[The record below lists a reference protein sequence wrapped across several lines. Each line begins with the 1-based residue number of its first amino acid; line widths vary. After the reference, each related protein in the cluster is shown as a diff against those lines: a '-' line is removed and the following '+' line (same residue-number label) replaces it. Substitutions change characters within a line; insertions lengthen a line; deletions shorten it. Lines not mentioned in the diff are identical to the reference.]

1 MPVVETLPS
10 LSRSPGDDMGLS
22 SSEDPQK
29 KMSLTG
35 GREVA
40 GARTCSWE
48 DEDGGTSHADSGG

>member
-1 MPVVETLPS
+1 
-10 LSRSPGDDMGLS
+10 MGLS